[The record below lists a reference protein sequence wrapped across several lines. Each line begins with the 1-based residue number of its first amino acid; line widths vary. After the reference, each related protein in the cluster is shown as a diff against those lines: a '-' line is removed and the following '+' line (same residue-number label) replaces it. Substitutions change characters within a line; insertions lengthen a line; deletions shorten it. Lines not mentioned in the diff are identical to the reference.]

1 MRSFGQLWPT
11 LKRLLAYGSPWRKP
25 LSVAVMMLW
34 IAAAAEVSGP
44 LLISYF
50 IDNMVARHHLPLG
63 KVAGLAAA
71 YVGLQF
77 LAAGLHYAQ
86 SLLFNRAAV
95 GVVQSLRTDVM
106 DAALRQP
113 LSAFDTQPV
122 GQLISRV
129 TNDTEVIRDLYVTV
143 VATVLRSA
151 ALIGA
156 MLVAM
161 FSLDWRMALV
171 AILIFPAVLTVMII
185 YQRYSTPIVRRVRAY
200 LADIND
206 GFNEIIN
213 GMSVIQQF
221 RQQARFGERM
231 GEASRSHY
239 MARMQTLRL
248 DGFLLRPLLSL
259 FSALILCGLLMLFS
273 FTSAGTIE
281 VGVLYAFISY
291 LSRLNEPLIELTTQQ
306 SMLQQAVVAGERVF
320 ELMDRPR
327 QRYGSDDRPLQSGA
341 IDIDHLS
348 FAYRDDNL
356 VLQDITLSVP
366 SRSFVALV
374 GHTGSGKSTLASL
387 LMGYYPLTQGEI
399 RLDGREISSLNHRVL
414 RQGVAMVQQ
423 DPVVMADTFLA
434 NVTLGR
440 DVSEAQVWQALE
452 TVQLADLARGLSD
465 GLHTHLGE
473 QGNTLSVGQKQL
485 LALAERI
492 RFSAVL
498 IFVVVWFTLSYI
510 PIAHMVWGGGLL
522 AAHGALDF
530 AGGTVVH
537 INAAIAG
544 LVGAYLIGK
553 RVGFGKEAFKPHNL
567 PMVFTGTAILYIGWF
582 GFNAGSAGSA
592 NEIAALAFV
601 NTVVATAAAILGW
614 IIGEWTLRG
623 KPSLLGACSGAI
635 AGLVGVTPACGYVGV
650 GGALVIGVIAGLAG
664 LWGVTMLKRLLRV
677 DDPCDVFGVHGVCG
691 IVGCILTGVF
701 AASSLGGVGFV
712 DGVTM
717 GHQVMVQLESIAI
730 TVVWSGVVA
739 FVGYKLADILVGL
752 RVPEEQE
759 REGLDVNSHGENA
772 YNA

>member
-1 MRSFGQLWPT
+1 M
-11 LKRLLAYGSPWRKP
+11 K
-25 LSVAVMMLW
+25 
-34 IAAAAEVSGP
+34 IA
-44 LLISYF
+44 
-50 IDNMVARHHLPLG
+50 
-63 KVAGLAAA
+63 
-71 YVGLQF
+71 
-77 LAAGLHYAQ
+77 
-86 SLLFNRAAV
+86 
-95 GVVQSLRTDVM
+95 
-106 DAALRQP
+106 
-113 LSAFDTQPV
+113 
-122 GQLISRV
+122 
-129 TNDTEVIRDLYVTV
+129 
-143 VATVLRSA
+143 
-151 ALIGA
+151 
-156 MLVAM
+156 
-161 FSLDWRMALV
+161 
-171 AILIFPAVLTVMII
+171 MIK
-185 YQRYSTPIVRRVRAY
+185 T
-200 LADIND
+200 
-206 GFNEIIN
+206 
-213 GMSVIQQF
+213 
-221 RQQARFGERM
+221 
-231 GEASRSHY
+231 
-239 MARMQTLRL
+239 
-248 DGFLLRPLLSL
+248 
-259 FSALILCGLLMLFS
+259 
-273 FTSAGTIE
+273 
-281 VGVLYAFISY
+281 
-291 LSRLNEPLIELTTQQ
+291 
-306 SMLQQAVVAGERVF
+306 
-320 ELMDRPR
+320 
-327 QRYGSDDRPLQSGA
+327 
-341 IDIDHLS
+341 
-348 FAYRDDNL
+348 
-356 VLQDITLSVP
+356 
-366 SRSFVALV
+366 
-374 GHTGSGKSTLASL
+374 TLASL
-387 LMGYYPLTQGEI
+387 ALLPGLTIAAPAVADKADSAFMMICTALVLFMTIPGIALFYGGLIRAKNVLSMLTQVTVTFALVCILWVVYGYSLAFGE
-399 RLDGREISSLNHRVL
+399 GNH
-414 RQGVAMVQQ
+414 
-423 DPVVMADTFLA
+423 FF
-434 NVTLGR
+434 
-440 DVSEAQVWQALE
+440 
-452 TVQLADLARGLSD
+452 
-465 GLHTHLGE
+465 
-473 QGNTLSVGQKQL
+473 GNTDGAMLKNIALTAVTGTIYQYIHVAFQGSFACITVGL
-485 LALAERI
+485 IVGALAERI

-701 AASSLGGVGFV
+701 AVSSLGGVGFV

>member
-1 MRSFGQLWPT
+1 M
-11 LKRLLAYGSPWRKP
+11 K
-25 LSVAVMMLW
+25 
-34 IAAAAEVSGP
+34 IA
-44 LLISYF
+44 
-50 IDNMVARHHLPLG
+50 
-63 KVAGLAAA
+63 
-71 YVGLQF
+71 
-77 LAAGLHYAQ
+77 
-86 SLLFNRAAV
+86 
-95 GVVQSLRTDVM
+95 
-106 DAALRQP
+106 
-113 LSAFDTQPV
+113 
-122 GQLISRV
+122 
-129 TNDTEVIRDLYVTV
+129 
-143 VATVLRSA
+143 
-151 ALIGA
+151 
-156 MLVAM
+156 
-161 FSLDWRMALV
+161 
-171 AILIFPAVLTVMII
+171 MIK
-185 YQRYSTPIVRRVRAY
+185 T
-200 LADIND
+200 
-206 GFNEIIN
+206 
-213 GMSVIQQF
+213 
-221 RQQARFGERM
+221 
-231 GEASRSHY
+231 
-239 MARMQTLRL
+239 
-248 DGFLLRPLLSL
+248 
-259 FSALILCGLLMLFS
+259 
-273 FTSAGTIE
+273 
-281 VGVLYAFISY
+281 
-291 LSRLNEPLIELTTQQ
+291 
-306 SMLQQAVVAGERVF
+306 
-320 ELMDRPR
+320 
-327 QRYGSDDRPLQSGA
+327 
-341 IDIDHLS
+341 
-348 FAYRDDNL
+348 
-356 VLQDITLSVP
+356 
-366 SRSFVALV
+366 
-374 GHTGSGKSTLASL
+374 TLASL
-387 LMGYYPLTQGEI
+387 ALLPGLTIAAPAVADKADSAFMMICTALVLFMTIPGIALFYGGLIRAKNVLSMLTQVTVTFALVCILWVVYGYSLAFGE
-399 RLDGREISSLNHRVL
+399 GNH
-414 RQGVAMVQQ
+414 
-423 DPVVMADTFLA
+423 FF
-434 NVTLGR
+434 
-440 DVSEAQVWQALE
+440 
-452 TVQLADLARGLSD
+452 
-465 GLHTHLGE
+465 
-473 QGNTLSVGQKQL
+473 GNTDGAMLKNIALTAVTGTIYQYIHVAFQGSFACITVGL
-485 LALAERI
+485 IVGALAERI

-601 NTVVATAAAILGW
+601 NTVVATAAAILGG

>member
-1 MRSFGQLWPT
+1 M
-11 LKRLLAYGSPWRKP
+11 K
-25 LSVAVMMLW
+25 
-34 IAAAAEVSGP
+34 IA
-44 LLISYF
+44 
-50 IDNMVARHHLPLG
+50 
-63 KVAGLAAA
+63 
-71 YVGLQF
+71 
-77 LAAGLHYAQ
+77 
-86 SLLFNRAAV
+86 
-95 GVVQSLRTDVM
+95 
-106 DAALRQP
+106 
-113 LSAFDTQPV
+113 
-122 GQLISRV
+122 
-129 TNDTEVIRDLYVTV
+129 
-143 VATVLRSA
+143 
-151 ALIGA
+151 
-156 MLVAM
+156 
-161 FSLDWRMALV
+161 
-171 AILIFPAVLTVMII
+171 MIK
-185 YQRYSTPIVRRVRAY
+185 T
-200 LADIND
+200 
-206 GFNEIIN
+206 
-213 GMSVIQQF
+213 
-221 RQQARFGERM
+221 
-231 GEASRSHY
+231 
-239 MARMQTLRL
+239 
-248 DGFLLRPLLSL
+248 
-259 FSALILCGLLMLFS
+259 
-273 FTSAGTIE
+273 
-281 VGVLYAFISY
+281 
-291 LSRLNEPLIELTTQQ
+291 
-306 SMLQQAVVAGERVF
+306 
-320 ELMDRPR
+320 
-327 QRYGSDDRPLQSGA
+327 
-341 IDIDHLS
+341 
-348 FAYRDDNL
+348 
-356 VLQDITLSVP
+356 
-366 SRSFVALV
+366 
-374 GHTGSGKSTLASL
+374 TLASL
-387 LMGYYPLTQGEI
+387 ALLPGLTIAAPAVADKADSAFMMICTALVLFMTIPGIALFYGGLIRAKNVLSMLTQVTVTFALVCILWVVYGYSLAFGE
-399 RLDGREISSLNHRVL
+399 GNH
-414 RQGVAMVQQ
+414 
-423 DPVVMADTFLA
+423 FF
-434 NVTLGR
+434 
-440 DVSEAQVWQALE
+440 
-452 TVQLADLARGLSD
+452 
-465 GLHTHLGE
+465 
-473 QGNTLSVGQKQL
+473 GNTDGAMLKNIALTAVTGTIYQYIHVAFQGSFACITVGL
-485 LALAERI
+485 IVGALAERI

-567 PMVFTGTAILYIGWF
+567 PMVFIGTAILYIGWF

-772 YNA
+772 YNT

>member
-1 MRSFGQLWPT
+1 M
-11 LKRLLAYGSPWRKP
+11 K
-25 LSVAVMMLW
+25 
-34 IAAAAEVSGP
+34 IA
-44 LLISYF
+44 
-50 IDNMVARHHLPLG
+50 
-63 KVAGLAAA
+63 
-71 YVGLQF
+71 
-77 LAAGLHYAQ
+77 
-86 SLLFNRAAV
+86 
-95 GVVQSLRTDVM
+95 
-106 DAALRQP
+106 
-113 LSAFDTQPV
+113 
-122 GQLISRV
+122 
-129 TNDTEVIRDLYVTV
+129 
-143 VATVLRSA
+143 
-151 ALIGA
+151 
-156 MLVAM
+156 
-161 FSLDWRMALV
+161 
-171 AILIFPAVLTVMII
+171 MIK
-185 YQRYSTPIVRRVRAY
+185 T
-200 LADIND
+200 
-206 GFNEIIN
+206 
-213 GMSVIQQF
+213 
-221 RQQARFGERM
+221 
-231 GEASRSHY
+231 
-239 MARMQTLRL
+239 
-248 DGFLLRPLLSL
+248 
-259 FSALILCGLLMLFS
+259 
-273 FTSAGTIE
+273 
-281 VGVLYAFISY
+281 
-291 LSRLNEPLIELTTQQ
+291 
-306 SMLQQAVVAGERVF
+306 
-320 ELMDRPR
+320 
-327 QRYGSDDRPLQSGA
+327 
-341 IDIDHLS
+341 
-348 FAYRDDNL
+348 
-356 VLQDITLSVP
+356 
-366 SRSFVALV
+366 
-374 GHTGSGKSTLASL
+374 TLASL
-387 LMGYYPLTQGEI
+387 ALLPGLTIAAPAVADKADSAFMMICTALVLFMTIPGIALFYGGLIRAKNVLSMLTQVTVTFALVCILWVVYGYSLAFGE
-399 RLDGREISSLNHRVL
+399 GNH
-414 RQGVAMVQQ
+414 
-423 DPVVMADTFLA
+423 FF
-434 NVTLGR
+434 
-440 DVSEAQVWQALE
+440 
-452 TVQLADLARGLSD
+452 
-465 GLHTHLGE
+465 
-473 QGNTLSVGQKQL
+473 GNTDGAMLKNIALTAVTGTIYQYIHVAFQGSFACITVGL
-485 LALAERI
+485 IVGALAERI

-623 KPSLLGACSGAI
+623 KPSLLGACSGA
-635 AGLVGVTPACGYVGV
+635 
-650 GGALVIGVIAGLAG
+650 LVIGVIAGLAG